1 MDLSDFPGG
10 SDAKESTYN
19 LEDLGLIL
27 GQEEPLEKQ
36 MTTHSSTIAGKSHGW
51 RSLVGYSPWG
61 RRVGYD

>member
-51 RSLVGYSPWG
+51 RSLVGYSP
-61 RRVGYD
+61 